1 MNVEM
6 RKFIIVISFV
16 IFYSFTGYA
25 FFEKDIRVLTMQN
38 GLADNTVSCI
48 HKDRDGFMWF
58 GTDNGL
64 SRYDGKNIKNFGS
77 DSLYM
82 KVFHISETENGLLW
96 LIANGQLFCFDRRM
110 EHFIPV
116 RISEK
121 YTGVQDILMQND
133 TSFWSISPDVLSLVL
148 IDYKKNKDG
157 NIAEVD
163 LRVEME
169 FTGLGGNDTDYMA
182 FCQSPEGLIYIGT
195 NWGNIIR
202 SGDIP
207 GNK

>member
-1 MNVEM
+1 MGILFIRAMRVVFLLFNCPYSPSFFVSLYMNLMLTSGRYVNVEM

-96 LIANGQLFCFDRRM
+96 LIAN
-110 EHFIPV
+110 
-116 RISEK
+116 
-121 YTGVQDILMQND
+121 
-133 TSFWSISPDVLSLVL
+133 
-148 IDYKKNKDG
+148 
-157 NIAEVD
+157 
-163 LRVEME
+163 
-169 FTGLGGNDTDYMA
+169 
-182 FCQSPEGLIYIGT
+182 
-195 NWGNIIR
+195 
-202 SGDIP
+202 
-207 GNK
+207 

>member
-96 LIANGQLFCFDRRM
+96 LIANGQLFCFDRR
-110 EHFIPV
+110 
-116 RISEK
+116 
-121 YTGVQDILMQND
+121 
-133 TSFWSISPDVLSLVL
+133 WSIS
-148 IDYKKNKDG
+148 Y
-157 NIAEVD
+157 
-163 LRVEME
+163 R
-169 FTGLGGNDTDYMA
+169 
-182 FCQSPEGLIYIGT
+182 
-195 NWGNIIR
+195 
-202 SGDIP
+202 
-207 GNK
+207 